1 MEIPLIQRFILF
13 LGHPTL
19 ALAAV
24 LAGILFWSGLG
35 SLLAPRLPWRAAL
48 LALLAVLIAYQFLLR
63 PSFDLALGSPLSVR
77 LPFALLLLA
86 PLGLLMG
93 MPFPWGLRWLSAAAP
108 RLTTWAWAIN
118 GCTSVI
124 ASVLAALLALQFG
137 FSAVLLLGAGSY
149 ALAAVMVIDFAQ
161 D

>member
-1 MEIPLIQRFILF
+1 MRPRP
-13 LGHPTL
+13 GPAGL
-19 ALAAV
+19 AITGPRGPPRPRIIMPRIHGGGPV
-24 LAGILFWSGLG
+24 HRRPRPGPPGL
-35 SLLAPRLPWRAAL
+35 
-48 LALLAVLIAYQFLLR
+48 
-63 PSFDLALGSPLSVR
+63 
-77 LPFALLLLA
+77 
-86 PLGLLMG
+86 G